1 MQTSLDLLC
10 WKFCGILPVSGRC
23 SALRFIQPSVGVRL
37 GKIKQ
42 CINPDSARVLVGP
55 RVDLP
60 SEVDKIPNPSEAMR
74 YETMATKSSFS
85 ERSMRANLAV
95 AARNATPSK
104 LMLCCT
110 TTAMLSLLTF
120 GSLGW
125 AQTTLRTPATDDVQC
140 ADRDCP
146 ADPQN
151 FEGNAN
157 SPPGSTQIQAGTG
170 PRADRTTPENDN
182 DNDDSEG
189 RGQNRELIR
198 PPKRS
203 LPLRMDA
210 APELPT
216 EFQEFVASSVGRRL
230 PIYGHSL
237 FESVPTTFA
246 PVDRIPVTDDY
257 QIGPGDEILIR
268 AWGQIALD
276 GKLVVDREGEV
287 FLPKVGTLSVA
298 GLKYEQLPQ
307 YFRAAIGRVFRNFD
321 LTVSLGQLRS
331 IQIFVVG
338 RARRP
343 GSYTVSSLCTLVN
356 AIFASGGPSS
366 SGSLRRIQLKRNNSV
381 VTEFDFYDLLL
392 KGDKSK
398 DVRLLPGDVIY
409 IPPTPAA
416 IAIAG
421 SVNAPA
427 IYELRD
433 GLTLASAIQM
443 AGGLTTTADGQ
454 KAVVERIENHS
465 TRQVE
470 EFPLD
475 GPGLDRTLKDGD
487 VVRIFALSPRFY
499 KAVTLRGNVAHP
511 GRIEWHSG
519 MRLKDVIP
527 NQDALLTR
535 EYWSAT
541 NWVAN
546 AGERSDEQDGREYWR
561 ATSPLADSDKLGSE
575 PIDTHRGSEPN
586 SAVDVGKSFD
596 QPLGPQPVSGK
607 TATEATTAKL
617 RNQIA
622 RNAPE
627 INWDYAVIQ
636 RLNPRDLNTR
646 LIPFDLGKL
655 ILQDDEQNNLAL
667 EPDDVIT
674 IFSQND
680 LAVPL
685 DKQSKFIRLEGE
697 FQVGGVYQAEPGET
711 VRHLVARIGGFTA
724 NAYLFGAEFTR
735 ESVRIGQ
742 QKDLDQLIEKLE
754 EDISRNAMAPSGVNP
769 DEVADQRAKLDAQR
783 QLVEKMRAVRATGRV
798 VLDLKTDSTA
808 VSDLPEMALEDG
820 DRFVVPY
827 RPSTIAMLGAIYN
840 KSSFLYRREE
850 RLEDYLKRAGGPT
863 RDADTAR
870 MFVIRADGS
879 ILSKQS
885 VKGLWNGG
893 FAALHLMPGD
903 AIVVPERL
911 NHGSVLKGLRD
922 WSQVFSQ
929 FALGAA
935 AVRVIE

>member
-1 MQTSLDLLC
+1 MHPKIVPLTIMLSTRSIFEKCLRVESSTLAGSCRDVTPAGPMLRWMAMGLL
-10 WKFCGILPVSGRC
+10 G
-23 SALRFIQPSVGVRL
+23 
-37 GKIKQ
+37 
-42 CINPDSARVLVGP
+42 
-55 RVDLP
+55 LP
-60 SEVDKIPNPSEAMR
+60 S
-74 YETMATKSSFS
+74 
-85 ERSMRANLAV
+85 
-95 AARNATPSK
+95 
-104 LMLCCT
+104 
-110 TTAMLSLLTF
+110 F

-125 AQTTLRTPATDDVQC
+125 AQTTLRTPSADDPQC
-140 ADRDCP
+140 GDGDCP
-146 ADPQN
+146 VSPGN
-151 FEGNAN
+151 SGGNAN
-157 SPPGSTQIQAGTG
+157 STPDNTQNQTGT
-170 PRADRTTPENDN
+170 ARTDPTSQDN
-182 DNDDSEG
+182 DNGNNSDNEERG
-189 RGQNRELIR
+189 RNGEPIR
-198 PPKRS
+198 HPKQTF
-203 LPLRMDA
+203 PLKTDA
-210 APELPT
+210 IPEAPS
-216 EFQEFVASSVGRRL
+216 EFQEFVAGSVGRRL

-237 FESVPTTFA
+237 FDRVPTTFA

-257 QIGPGDEILIR
+257 LIGPGDEILIR

-298 GLKYEQLPQ
+298 GLKYQQLPQ
-307 YFRAAIGRVFRNFD
+307 YFRTAIGRVFRNFD
-321 LTVSLGQLRS
+321 LTVTLGQLRS
-331 IQIFVVG
+331 IQVFVVG
-338 RARRP
+338 QARRP

-356 AIFASGGPSS
+356 ALFVSGGPSS
-366 SGSLRRIQLKRNNSV
+366 SGSLRRIQLKRNNAV
-381 VTEFDFYDLLL
+381 VTEFDLYDLLL

-409 IPPTPAA
+409 IPPIGAS
-416 IAIAG
+416 IAMAG

-427 IYELRD
+427 IYELRE
-433 GLTLASAIQM
+433 GLTLASAIEM

-454 KAVVERIENHS
+454 KAVIERIENHS

-475 GPGLDRTLKDGD
+475 GPGLERALKDGD
-487 VVRIFALSPRFY
+487 VVRIFSLSPRFQN
-499 KAVTLRGNVAHP
+499 AVTLRGNVAHP
-511 GRIEWHSG
+511 GRTEWHSG

-527 NQDALLTR
+527 NQDALVTR
-535 EYWSAT
+535 DYWRAT

-546 AGERSDEQDGREYWR
+546 AGERGDEQKNRDYWR
-561 ATSPLADSDKLGSE
+561 ATSPLAN
-575 PIDTHRGSEPN
+575 P
-586 SAVDVGKSFD
+586 GKPGD
-596 QPLGPQPVSGK
+596 QPIADYRGHDATPAANADESVDQPPEPQLTSAK
-607 TATEATTAKL
+607 AATDATTAKL

-636 RLNPRDLNTR
+636 RLNPRDLTTH
-646 LIPFDLGKL
+646 LISFDLGKL
-655 ILQDDEQNNLAL
+655 VLQGDEQNNLAL
-667 EPDDVIT
+667 EPGDVIT

-685 DKQSKFIRLEGE
+685 EKQNKFVRLEGE
-697 FQVGGVYQAEPGET
+697 FQTAGVYQAEPGET
-711 VRHLVARIGGFTA
+711 VRHLVARVGGFTP

-735 ESVRIGQ
+735 ESVRIEQ
-742 QKDLDQLIEKLE
+742 QKGLDQLIEKLE

-783 QLVEKMRAVRATGRV
+783 QLVEKLREVRATGRV
-798 VLDLKTDSTA
+798 VLDLKPDSAA
-808 VSDLPEMALEDG
+808 VHDLPEIALEDG

-827 RPSTIAMLGAIYN
+827 RPSTVAMLGAIYN
-840 KSSFLYRREE
+840 KNSFLYRREE
-850 RLEDYLKRAGGPT
+850 RLDDYLKRAGGPT

-879 ILSKQS
+879 VLSKQS

-893 FAALHLMPGD
+893 FASLRLMPGD

-929 FALGAA
+929 FALGVA
-935 AVRVIE
+935 AVRVIQ